1 MFLTK
6 LLSHAPQREPT
17 SPGLS
22 RPRCYNKHAMGVQ
35 ATYDDANLLLRL
47 YELRREDKLREAR
60 AWFVR
65 NYYAATM
72 DEHAAVCPPGS
83 QEDTYFRMVTSYW
96 DMTASLITSGV
107 LNQDLFLESGNELIL
122 AWDRLRNVIPAM
134 RAAMSPLLLKNVEQ
148 VAQAG
153 IARMEKAQPGG
164 FEKFS
169 ARTRAFVNRPRK

>member
-1 MFLTK
+1 
-6 LLSHAPQREPT
+6 
-17 SPGLS
+17 
-22 RPRCYNKHAMGVQ
+22 MGTQ

-47 YELRREDKLREAR
+47 YELRREEKMREAR

-72 DEHAAVCPPGS
+72 EEHGALCPPGS
-83 QEDTYFRMVTSYW
+83 QEDTYYRMVTSYW
-96 DMTASLITSGV
+96 DMVASLITSGV

-122 AWDRLRNVIPAM
+122 TWDRVRDVIPALRERLGFRSM
-134 RAAMSPLLLKNVEQ
+134 KNTEQ

-153 IARMEKAQPGG
+153 MARMDKSQPGG

-169 ARTRAFVNRPRK
+169 ARTRALVNRPQK

>member
-1 MFLTK
+1 
-6 LLSHAPQREPT
+6 
-17 SPGLS
+17 
-22 RPRCYNKHAMGVQ
+22 MGVQ

-47 YELRREDKLREAR
+47 YELRREEKLREAR

-72 DEHAAVCPPGS
+72 EEHSAVCPPGS

-96 DMTASLITSGV
+96 DMTASLITTGV

-122 AWDRLRNVIPAM
+122 AWDRVRDLIPAM
-134 RAAMSPLLLKNVEQ
+134 RAAMSPLVMKNVEQ

-153 IARMEKAQPGG
+153 IARIEKLQPGG